1 MKFRELKSLA
11 SLNHILAT
19 IPVENPSIF
28 KGVCL
33 DIEKNKKESVAY
45 TLFYNLVKLA
55 DTCKLEISFN
65 QYDYGSILVYS
76 KGEPDKDQIDSIP
89 LMDMTIRGMLQAI
102 DTTLD
107 YLRYVEEPRPINYE
121 SREFDPPAEDIEKY
135 LFYLLKEGAR
145 F

>member
-1 MKFRELKSLA
+1 MRFKEMKTLVQ
-11 SLNHILAT
+11 LNHILAT
-19 IPVENPSIF
+19 IPVDSPSIF

-55 DTCKLEISFN
+55 DTCKLEVSFN
-65 QYDYGSILVYS
+65 QYDYSSIIVYS
-76 KGEPDKDQIDSIP
+76 KGEPDKEQIDSIP
-89 LMDMTIRGMLQAI
+89 LMDMTIRGMLQVM

-107 YLRYVEEPRPINYE
+107 YLRYIEEEPRPIILENKRFSHE
-121 SREFDPPAEDIEKY
+121 DSDLFD
-135 LFYLLKEGAR
+135 LLKEGVR

>member
-1 MKFRELKSLA
+1 MKFRELKSLT
-11 SLNHILAT
+11 SSNRILAT
-19 IPVENPSIF
+19 IPVDNPSIF

-33 DIEKNKKESVAY
+33 DIEKNKKESAAY
-45 TLFYNLVKLA
+45 TLFCNLVKLA

-65 QYDYGSILVYS
+65 RYDYGSILVYS

-89 LMDMTIRGMLQAI
+89 LMDMTIRGMLQVI

-107 YLRYVEEPRPINYE
+107 YLRYIEEEPRPIILENKRF
-121 SREFDPPAEDIEKY
+121 SRKDSAEY
-135 LFYLLKEGAR
+135 LFDLLKEGVR

>member
-1 MKFRELKSLA
+1 MKFRELKSLTP
-11 SLNHILAT
+11 LNHILAT

-45 TLFYNLVKLA
+45 SLFYNLVKLA
-55 DTCKLEISFN
+55 DTCKLEVSFN
-65 QYDYGSILVYS
+65 EYDYSSILVYS
-76 KGEPDKDQIDSIP
+76 KGEPDKEQIDSIP
-89 LMDMTIRGMLQAI
+89 LMDMTIRGMLQVI

-107 YLRYVEEPRPINYE
+107 YLRYVEEPRPIHWRPRRF
-121 SREFDPPAEDIEKY
+121 SREDSVEY
-135 LFYLLKEGAR
+135 LFNLLKEGER